1 MTAVLLRRKRID
13 LPIELVTDVVQRAR
27 AQSWFIYAFK
37 DRASRWHVWEPS
49 FWLAKRLKSQA
60 RILETG
66 CGCALNLIWFGQH
79 GFSQLYGFDNDSAAI
94 VAGTELCSEANTSAT
109 LWIDDGL
116 RPFHLPEQVFDAI
129 LAVNWTY
136 HVEAFDLISFLVTYR
151 SHLTNRGFLTLDVVD
166 IAYSTMPNN
175 QYLTSDWNKPVTE
188 RGPSE
193 YKKRYSQEQVFH
205 AASCAD
211 MKVVHTIS
219 RRSLVTEIPRR
230 VYIFSRQ

>member
-1 MTAVLLRRKRID
+1 MAVLLRRKRID
-13 LPIELVTDVVQRAR
+13 LPTELVTDVVQRAR
-27 AQSWFIYAFK
+27 AQPWFVYAFET
-37 DRASRWHVWEPS
+37 RGSRWHVWKVS
-49 FWLAKRLKSQA
+49 FWLATRLKSQA

-79 GFSQLYGFDNDSAAI
+79 GFSQLYGFDNDPDAIQAGTQLCSAANI
-94 VAGTELCSEANTSAT
+94 SAT

-116 RPFHLPEQVFDAI
+116 RPFHLSEQTFDAI

-136 HVEAFDLISFLVTYR
+136 GVEAFDLIRFLITYR
-151 SHLTNRGFLTLDVVD
+151 SHLTNRGFLALDVVD
-166 IAYSTMPNN
+166 IAYNSMPDN
-175 QYLTSDWNKPVTE
+175 QYLTSDRNKPATE

-205 AASCAD
+205 AASCAE

-219 RRSLVTEIPRR
+219 RRSQVAEIPRC
-230 VYIFSRQ
+230 VYILSRQ